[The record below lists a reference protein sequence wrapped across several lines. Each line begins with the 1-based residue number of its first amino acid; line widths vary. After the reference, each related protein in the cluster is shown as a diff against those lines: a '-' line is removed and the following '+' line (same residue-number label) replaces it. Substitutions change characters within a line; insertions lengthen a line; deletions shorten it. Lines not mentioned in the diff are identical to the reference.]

1 MYPVLVFRRDT
12 GRHQRRI
19 EIVTKKQMPEAMTSG
34 NNTA

>member
-1 MYPVLVFRRDT
+1 MYPVLVGRRDT

-19 EIVTKKQMPEAMTSG
+19 EIVIKKQMPEAATSG